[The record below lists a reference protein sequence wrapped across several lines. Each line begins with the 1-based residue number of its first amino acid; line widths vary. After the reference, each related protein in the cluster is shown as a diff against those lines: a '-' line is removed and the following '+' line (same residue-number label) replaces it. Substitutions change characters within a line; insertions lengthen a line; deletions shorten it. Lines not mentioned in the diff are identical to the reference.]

1 MNKKKINKKIYFA
14 IIIIMAVLAF
24 LNINAN
30 ASTIQIKDMENIS
43 NKAYEQFKKGI
54 ETNTII

>member
-30 ASTIQIKDMENIS
+30 ASTIPIKDMENIS
-43 NKAYEQFKKGI
+43 NKA
-54 ETNTII
+54 

>member
-30 ASTIQIKDMENIS
+30 KRYGKYI
-43 NKAYEQFKKGI
+43 
-54 ETNTII
+54 